1 MRRASLVP
9 ALVPDHRRGIAVA
22 LATLA
27 LAVACG
33 GAAESPAEASMGAG
47 EAKVDGFAADA
58 VAAPELARGLA
69 TRAAVDAPAPPPAPA
84 QGGADSAISTM
95 LIRTGHVAV
104 RVDSLEPAMARLQQ
118 LAASLGGTVGNV
130 SISAGDFTV
139 RSATLELRI
148 PAARFDAAMAGVR
161 PIGTIEQSTVN
172 AQDVGEEFVDVR
184 ARVANA
190 RRLESRLIDLLATR
204 TGKLEDVL
212 AVERELAR
220 VREEIERNEGRMR
233 WLGARVA
240 TSTINVTVSEP
251 APIVGENP
259 GQSVIGQAFVRAW
272 QNFVGLVAAAI
283 ASLGVLVPVAALGW
297 LVVRW
302 WQGRR
307 RRGSMDA

>member
-130 SISAGDFTV
+130 SINAEVAHFDMLT
-139 RSATLELRI
+139 AHADQHEL
-148 PAARFDAAMAGVR
+148 
-161 PIGTIEQSTVN
+161 
-172 AQDVGEEFVDVR
+172 
-184 ARVANA
+184 
-190 RRLESRLIDLLATR
+190 
-204 TGKLEDVL
+204 
-212 AVERELAR
+212 
-220 VREEIERNEGRMR
+220 
-233 WLGARVA
+233 
-240 TSTINVTVSEP
+240 
-251 APIVGENP
+251 
-259 GQSVIGQAFVRAW
+259 
-272 QNFVGLVAAAI
+272 
-283 ASLGVLVPVAALGW
+283 LGW
-297 LVVRW
+297 LEHDDAPRHTFLVHGEPAAADALRRAIAEQLRW
-302 WQGRR
+302 PVSVPDYR
-307 RRGSMDA
+307 DTVDVHAL

>member
-9 ALVPDHRRGIAVA
+9 ALVPDHRRGFAVA

-33 GAAESPAEASMGAG
+33 GAAESPAEATMVVG
-47 EAKVDGFAADA
+47 EAKANGYAADV
-58 VAAPELARGLA
+58 VASPELERGLA
-69 TRAAVDAPAPPPAPA
+69 ARAAMDEPAPPPAPA
-84 QGGADSAISTM
+84 QPGADSAISTM
-95 LIRTGHVAV
+95 LIRTGHVSV

-148 PAARFDAAMAGVR
+148 PAARFDAAMAGLR
-161 PIGTIEQSTVN
+161 PIGKIEQSAVN
-172 AQDVGEEFVDVR
+172 AQDVGEEYVDVR

-283 ASLGVLVPVAALGW
+283 ASLGVLVPVAVLGW
-297 LVVRW
+297 LVLRW
-302 WQGRR
+302 WKGRR
-307 RRGSMDA
+307 GRMDA